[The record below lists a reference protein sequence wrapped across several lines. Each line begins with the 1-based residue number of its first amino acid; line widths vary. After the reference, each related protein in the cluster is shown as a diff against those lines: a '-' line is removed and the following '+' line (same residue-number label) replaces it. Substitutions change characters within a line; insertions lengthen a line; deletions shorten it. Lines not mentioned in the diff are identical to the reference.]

1 MALLVLR
8 IISTFFSSDQQWFDS
23 SILGLDLS
31 IPIFSSGKRSASTA
45 RAKIALEKAKT
56 QLNEAEEQIR
66 LQLEN
71 SKSNYILSIEQYETS
86 KQNLNL
92 AERIE
97 NKNQIKYNEGLASS
111 FELRQAQT
119 QLYDAQQNYLQTFIL
134 SSCGEG
140 KELSVSDLIA
150 TGDLETLRAKKTEI
164 SDQQRAIEK
173 DLKILDSV
181 IAAKSGKLQG
191 DVKTKQNVLIY
202 PEMPGTLKRVYVKEG
217 QRVTK
222 GQLLASIDDGGMGS
236 QVSQLK
242 TQAALAKTTFERQ
255 KRLWEQKIG
264 SEIQFLQAKSS
275 YEATENAVK
284 QAQSQLG
291 KSTIRAPFSGIIDDV
306 IKDQGNVVSPGPGSE
321 VFRIVNLSDMYIT
334 VDVPENNLSGI
345 TKGKEAKVY
354 FPVLGDTIIS
364 KIRQTGNFINPSNRA
379 FSVEI
384 PVPNKKGNIKPNLSA
399 RVSLNDYS
407 SDNAILVPQGIISE
421 NADGEQYVYVAG
433 RCQ

>member
-1 MALLVLR
+1 MK
-8 IISTFFSSDQQWFDS
+8 TF
-23 SILGLDLS
+23 IYML
-31 IPIFSSGKRSASTA
+31 TA
-45 RAKIALEKAKT
+45 A
-56 QLNEAEEQIR
+56 
-66 LQLEN
+66 
-71 SKSNYILSIEQYETS
+71 
-86 KQNLNL
+86 
-92 AERIE
+92 
-97 NKNQIKYNEGLASS
+97 
-111 FELRQAQT
+111 
-119 QLYDAQQNYLQTFIL
+119 FIL
-134 SSCGEG
+134 SSCGDS
-140 KELSVSDLIA
+140 KEQSVSDLIA
-150 TGDLETLRAKKTEI
+150 SADLETLRAKKSEI

-181 IAAKSGKLQG
+181 IAEKSGVEKLPLVTTLTAKVEKFDHFLELQG

-202 PEMPGTLKRVYVKEG
+202 PEMPGTLQRVYVKEG
-217 QRVTK
+217 QRVSK
-222 GQLLASIDDGGMGS
+222 GQLLASIDDGGAGS
-236 QVSQLK
+236 LVSQLK
-242 TQAALAKTTFERQ
+242 TQAELAKTTFERQ

-264 SEIQFLQAKSS
+264 SEIQFLQAKSN

-284 QAQSQLG
+284 SAQSQLG

-306 IKDQGNVVSPGPGSE
+306 IKEQGTVVAPGAGSE

-421 NADGEQYVYVAG
+421 NADGDQYVYVAVEPDVDKAVAKRRIIKTG
-433 RCQ
+433 KTQGSLVEVLSGIADGDLLIKEGARTVKEGQKVEISKDKIDE